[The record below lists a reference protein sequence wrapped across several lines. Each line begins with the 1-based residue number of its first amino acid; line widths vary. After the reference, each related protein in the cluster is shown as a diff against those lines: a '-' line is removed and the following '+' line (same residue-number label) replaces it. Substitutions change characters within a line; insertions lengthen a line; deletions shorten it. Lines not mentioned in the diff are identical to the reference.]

1 MGVKIQVF
9 GITDMGK
16 VRTNNEDAFLVADL
30 SREKIERPEAVVD
43 FDVTER
49 GILLAV
55 SDGMGGEQAGEVAS
69 ALVVESLRKELAEA
83 KEAGAD
89 RSAIDER
96 IEKAIALANTEVWK
110 AARAPDKA
118 GMGATLTAVFVE
130 GGLAHIAEVGDSRA
144 YVIRGSRIRQMTKDQ
159 SFVQLLLDSGVLSEE
174 EAKNYPH
181 RNVILQA
188 MGQKPEVHVAIG
200 RLQLRRDDVLLLCS
214 DGLSGKV
221 QAEEMLEI
229 VKAERDLSVA
239 CRKLVDL
246 ANERGGE
253 DNITVVL
260 ARADGEDLP
269 ERMRDESVTQTYELV
284 KDYAPGRPAS
294 QPPKD
299 GGAMKDASAETS
311 GEDKAA
317 TAQADAAEKSA
328 KKAPDRDGAGA
339 REEPAETDEAG
350 GADEERAPAPPPT
363 EAQRRKEMATVAV
376 VFLGLAVLFYFVF
389 RG

>member
-9 GITDMGK
+9 GITDTGK

-30 SREKIERPEAVVD
+30 SREKIARPEAVVD

-200 RLQLRRDDVLLLCS
+200 RLELRRDDVLLLCS

-299 GGAMKDASAETS
+299 GGAMKDSSAEAS
-311 GEDKAA
+311 GKGKAA
-317 TAQADAAEKSA
+317 AAQADAPEKAA
-328 KKAPDRDGAGA
+328 KTAPDKDVAGA
-339 REEPAETDEAG
+339 REPAETDEAG
-350 GADEERAPAPPPT
+350 GGDEKRTPAPPPT